1 MRTFESET
9 LSDAILSTSPAPAG
23 ALERLATVA
32 QDADATVTEA
42 AHSEELAVSHPAD
55 VRGPAETHALSKG
68 QMGWSRAAEAANE
81 VSMPDFRGDDLV
93 AFVCAVAG
101 AECSLTPMELE
112 VARMRL
118 LGWQRQAIAAH
129 MGRSTHTIDSHLK
142 AVRRK
147 LGSGSATALFKAAVE
162 TLNRRAQQA
171 SARELD

>member
-1 MRTFESET
+1 MRLLESENS
-9 LSDAILSTSPAPAG
+9 SDAIVSSPTGASKAFEGTPAAIG
-23 ALERLATVA
+23 SSGGNDL
-32 QDADATVTEA
+32 
-42 AHSEELAVSHPAD
+42 HGP
-55 VRGPAETHALSKG
+55 RGPG
-68 QMGWSRAAEAANE
+68 QTSVIQDGESESSPVGASGWRPGAQRAANE
-81 VSMPDFRGDDLV
+81 VVMPDFRGDDLV
-93 AFVCAVAG
+93 AFVCAIAG

-118 LGWQRQAIAAH
+118 LGWQRQAIATH

-162 TLNRRAQQA
+162 TLNRRSQA